1 MLILRRK
8 TGESLILN
16 ENIKITVLESGSDGV
31 RLAIDAPK
39 QVQILR
45 EELVEAT
52 KANQEAVAPVDKEK
66 LEKLKGMLKGK
77 GCGYIG
83 NMHSQ
88 KRYAGPAR
96 ISRPICRLR
105 SRWDFTSHFTRVI
118 LLLWISRAVIQ

>member
-52 KANQEAVAPVDKEK
+52 KANQEAVALVDKEK

-77 GCGYIG
+77 
-83 NMHSQ
+83 
-88 KRYAGPAR
+88 KE
-96 ISRPICRLR
+96 
-105 SRWDFTSHFTRVI
+105 V
-118 LLLWISRAVIQ
+118 

>member
-52 KANQEAVAPVDKEK
+52 KANKEAVAAVDKEK
-66 LEKLKGMLKGK
+66 LEKLKGMLKVR
-77 GCGYIG
+77 
-83 NMHSQ
+83 Q
-88 KRYAGPAR
+88 
-96 ISRPICRLR
+96 
-105 SRWDFTSHFTRVI
+105 
-118 LLLWISRAVIQ
+118 

>member
-8 TGESLILN
+8 TGEALFLN

-52 KANQEAVAPVDKEK
+52 KANQEAVAAVDKEK
-66 LEKLKGMLKGK
+66 LEKLKGMLKAK
-77 GCGYIG
+77 
-83 NMHSQ
+83 
-88 KRYAGPAR
+88 K
-96 ISRPICRLR
+96 
-105 SRWDFTSHFTRVI
+105 DV
-118 LLLWISRAVIQ
+118 

>member
-16 ENIKITVLESGSDGV
+16 ENIKITVLESGTDGV

-52 KANQEAVAPVDKEK
+52 KANQEAVVAVDKEK
-66 LEKLKGMLKGK
+66 LEKLKGMLK
-77 GCGYIG
+77 
-83 NMHSQ
+83 
-88 KRYAGPAR
+88 AR
-96 ISRPICRLR
+96 
-105 SRWDFTSHFTRVI
+105 
-118 LLLWISRAVIQ
+118 Q

>member
-45 EELVEAT
+45 EELVEAG
-52 KANQEAVAPVDKEK
+52 KANKEAVAAMDKEK
-66 LEKLKGMLKGK
+66 LEKLKGMLKAK
-77 GCGYIG
+77 KD
-83 NMHSQ
+83 M
-88 KRYAGPAR
+88 
-96 ISRPICRLR
+96 
-105 SRWDFTSHFTRVI
+105 
-118 LLLWISRAVIQ
+118 

>member
-52 KANQEAVAPVDKEK
+52 RANQEAVAAVDKEK
-66 LEKLKGMLKGK
+66 LEKLKGMLK
-77 GCGYIG
+77 
-83 NMHSQ
+83 
-88 KRYAGPAR
+88 AR
-96 ISRPICRLR
+96 
-105 SRWDFTSHFTRVI
+105 H
-118 LLLWISRAVIQ
+118 

>member
-16 ENIKITVLESGSDGV
+16 ENIKITVLESGNDGV

-52 KANQEAVAPVDKEK
+52 KANKEAAAAADKEK
-66 LEKLKGMLKGK
+66 LEKLKGILKGK
-77 GCGYIG
+77 
-83 NMHSQ
+83 
-88 KRYAGPAR
+88 KE
-96 ISRPICRLR
+96 
-105 SRWDFTSHFTRVI
+105 V
-118 LLLWISRAVIQ
+118 

>member
-8 TGESLILN
+8 TGESLIVN

-52 KANQEAVAPVDKEK
+52 KANKEAVAAVDKEK
-66 LEKLKGMLKGK
+66 LEKLKGMLKVR
-77 GCGYIG
+77 
-83 NMHSQ
+83 Q
-88 KRYAGPAR
+88 
-96 ISRPICRLR
+96 
-105 SRWDFTSHFTRVI
+105 
-118 LLLWISRAVIQ
+118 

>member
-16 ENIKITVLESGSDGV
+16 ENIKITVLESGTDGV

-52 KANQEAVAPVDKEK
+52 KANQEAVAAVDKEK
-66 LEKLKGMLKGK
+66 LEKLKGMLE
-77 GCGYIG
+77 
-83 NMHSQ
+83 
-88 KRYAGPAR
+88 AR
-96 ISRPICRLR
+96 
-105 SRWDFTSHFTRVI
+105 
-118 LLLWISRAVIQ
+118 Q

>member
-52 KANQEAVAPVDKEK
+52 RANQEAVAAVDKEK
-66 LEKLKGMLKGK
+66 LEKLKGMLK
-77 GCGYIG
+77 
-83 NMHSQ
+83 
-88 KRYAGPAR
+88 AR
-96 ISRPICRLR
+96 
-105 SRWDFTSHFTRVI
+105 
-118 LLLWISRAVIQ
+118 Q

>member
-16 ENIKITVLESGSDGV
+16 ENIKITVLESGADGV

-52 KANQEAVAPVDKEK
+52 KANQEAIAAVDKEK
-66 LEKLKGMLKGK
+66 LEKLKGMLKVR
-77 GCGYIG
+77 
-83 NMHSQ
+83 Q
-88 KRYAGPAR
+88 
-96 ISRPICRLR
+96 
-105 SRWDFTSHFTRVI
+105 
-118 LLLWISRAVIQ
+118 

>member
-16 ENIKITVLESGSDGV
+16 ENIKITVLESGSEGV

-39 QVQILR
+39 HVQILR

-52 KANQEAVAPVDKEK
+52 KANQEAAAAVDREK

-77 GCGYIG
+77 
-83 NMHSQ
+83 
-88 KRYAGPAR
+88 KEA
-96 ISRPICRLR
+96 
-105 SRWDFTSHFTRVI
+105 
-118 LLLWISRAVIQ
+118 

>member
-52 KANQEAVAPVDKEK
+52 KANQEAVAAVDKEK
-66 LEKLKGMLKGK
+66 LEKLKGMLKAK
-77 GCGYIG
+77 
-83 NMHSQ
+83 
-88 KRYAGPAR
+88 KRCVDSDER
-96 ISRPICRLR
+96 R
-105 SRWDFTSHFTRVI
+105 
-118 LLLWISRAVIQ
+118 

>member
-52 KANQEAVAPVDKEK
+52 
-66 LEKLKGMLKGK
+66 
-77 GCGYIG
+77 
-83 NMHSQ
+83 
-88 KRYAGPAR
+88 
-96 ISRPICRLR
+96 
-105 SRWDFTSHFTRVI
+105 
-118 LLLWISRAVIQ
+118 

>member
-66 LEKLKGMLKGK
+66 LEKHKGMLKGK
-77 GCGYIG
+77 
-83 NMHSQ
+83 
-88 KRYAGPAR
+88 KE
-96 ISRPICRLR
+96 
-105 SRWDFTSHFTRVI
+105 V
-118 LLLWISRAVIQ
+118 

>member
-16 ENIKITVLESGSDGV
+16 NNIKITVLESGADGV

-52 KANQEAVAPVDKEK
+52 KANQEAVAAVDKEK
-66 LEKLKGMLKGK
+66 LEKLKGMLK
-77 GCGYIG
+77 
-83 NMHSQ
+83 
-88 KRYAGPAR
+88 AR
-96 ISRPICRLR
+96 
-105 SRWDFTSHFTRVI
+105 
-118 LLLWISRAVIQ
+118 Q

>member
-39 QVQILR
+39 QDQILR

-52 KANQEAVAPVDKEK
+52 KANQEAVAAVDKEK
-66 LEKLKGMLKGK
+66 LEKLKGMLKAK
-77 GCGYIG
+77 
-83 NMHSQ
+83 
-88 KRYAGPAR
+88 K
-96 ISRPICRLR
+96 
-105 SRWDFTSHFTRVI
+105 DV
-118 LLLWISRAVIQ
+118 

>member
-52 KANQEAVAPVDKEK
+52 IANQEAVAAVDKEK
-66 LEKLKGMLKGK
+66 LEKLKGMLKAK
-77 GCGYIG
+77 
-83 NMHSQ
+83 
-88 KRYAGPAR
+88 K
-96 ISRPICRLR
+96 
-105 SRWDFTSHFTRVI
+105 DV
-118 LLLWISRAVIQ
+118 

>member
-16 ENIKITVLESGSDGV
+16 ENIKITVLESGADGV

-52 KANQEAVAPVDKEK
+52 KANQEAVAAVDKEK
-66 LEKLKGMLKGK
+66 LEKLKGMLK
-77 GCGYIG
+77 
-83 NMHSQ
+83 
-88 KRYAGPAR
+88 AR
-96 ISRPICRLR
+96 
-105 SRWDFTSHFTRVI
+105 
-118 LLLWISRAVIQ
+118 Q

>member
-16 ENIKITVLESGSDGV
+16 DNIKITVLESGADGV

-52 KANQEAVAPVDKEK
+52 KANQEAVAAVDQEK
-66 LEKLKGMLKGK
+66 LEKLKGMLK
-77 GCGYIG
+77 
-83 NMHSQ
+83 
-88 KRYAGPAR
+88 AR
-96 ISRPICRLR
+96 
-105 SRWDFTSHFTRVI
+105 
-118 LLLWISRAVIQ
+118 Q

>member
-16 ENIKITVLESGSDGV
+16 DNIKITVLESGADGV

-52 KANQEAVAPVDKEK
+52 KANQEAVAAIDKEK
-66 LEKLKGMLKGK
+66 LEKLKGMLK
-77 GCGYIG
+77 
-83 NMHSQ
+83 
-88 KRYAGPAR
+88 AR
-96 ISRPICRLR
+96 
-105 SRWDFTSHFTRVI
+105 
-118 LLLWISRAVIQ
+118 Q

>member
-52 KANQEAVAPVDKEK
+52 KANQEAVAAVDKEK
-66 LEKLKGMLKGK
+66 LEKLKGMLK
-77 GCGYIG
+77 
-83 NMHSQ
+83 
-88 KRYAGPAR
+88 AR
-96 ISRPICRLR
+96 
-105 SRWDFTSHFTRVI
+105 
-118 LLLWISRAVIQ
+118 Q